1 MSPPKCRLAKNF
13 VQQRDNSGL
22 HDGQAE
28 VMRQIKSVGDV
39 TQILGDLGC
48 ENILQTAELS

>member
-1 MSPPKCRLAKNF
+1 
-13 VQQRDNSGL
+13 
-22 HDGQAE
+22 
-28 VMRQIKSVGDV
+28 MRQIKSVGDV